1 MPKFDVVAVIQ
12 SAGNTPVTMNYGKN
26 LGELEM
32 IHAVAAA
39 LVARRETVIDPVTLS
54 VIITPVAEVE
64 NTNNAFDME

>member
-54 VIITPVAEVE
+54 VIITTVAEI
-64 NTNNAFDME
+64 MERVNSCS